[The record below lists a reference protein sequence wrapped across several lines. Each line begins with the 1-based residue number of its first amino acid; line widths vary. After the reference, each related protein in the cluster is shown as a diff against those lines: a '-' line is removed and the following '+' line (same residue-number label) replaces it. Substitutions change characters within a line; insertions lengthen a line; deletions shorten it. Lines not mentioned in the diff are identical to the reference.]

1 MDICV
6 GFLQIECLKTME
18 RNEKQDT
25 RLPISLQTNALTR
38 NEPSEKRDN
47 NDNRILILTMIGK
60 V

>member
-25 RLPISLQTNALTR
+25 RLPISLQANALTR
-38 NEPSEKRDN
+38 NEPSEKTDN
-47 NDNRILILTMIGK
+47 NNDQILILTMIGK